1 MGHGGYPIP
10 IYLEC
15 YAETPND
22 DENRLLKGP
31 AGPYT
36 NNTPQKCSEICFK
49 MGYLFF
55 GVSYGYLKNNYIF
68 TIILSLINH
77 KVIKSFII
85 I

>member
-10 IYLEC
+10 IYLGC

-22 DENRLLKGP
+22 DENRLLKGS

-36 NNTPQKCSEICFK
+36 YNTPQKCSEICFK

-55 GVSYGYLKNNYIF
+55 GVTYGYLLKI
-68 TIILSLINH
+68 
-77 KVIKSFII
+77 
-85 I
+85 